1 MSSSANTGA
10 SALSR
15 ELKEGLVLL
24 RGGRVSEAE
33 AAFRKALDSQPDQ
46 AAPANHLLGTLCFNQ
61 GRLEEAAGYLQA
73 AVTVRDDLA
82 PAWLELAHTRTDLGD
97 VDGAIDA
104 FSRALRI
111 DGSLGR
117 AHYGRARL
125 RDYSQPGAW
134 VDELAAM
141 EQAHAAA
148 APESQ
153 NRCDLAWA
161 LAAAYEGRGYVSTAL
176 THLAEAHEIQASAL
190 PQPYDAAA
198 ADTYFRRLR
207 DAIDAEKLAT
217 MAATGRRSDRP
228 VFVFGPPRS
237 GTSLVEQILASHSQ
251 IHGAGELRAIG
262 QLCSRLEQSGGRPFT
277 EVFAMLNDGQQRNF
291 ADGYLELLNSLDSAA
306 ARVVDKMPGN
316 LLAGAML
323 AAMFP
328 DARFLYCERDRQ
340 ATAWSIYSTR
350 FAEPLAWANTPAD
363 LAAYLRSC
371 GEQRDYLQELLGERL
386 LVVDYA
392 ALVTSP
398 EAVIPSLLG
407 HVGLPME
414 DACLEPQRTV
424 RAVRT
429 ASTQQVREPI
439 YRDADERAVACVAEF
454 PELLGALSDHE

>member
-1 MSSSANTGA
+1 MSSSADTGA

-33 AAFRKALDSQPDQ
+33 AAFRKALESHPDQ
-46 AAPANHLLGTLCFNQ
+46 AAQANHLLGTLCFNQ
-61 GRLEEAAGYLQA
+61 GRLEEADRYLQA
-73 AVTVRDDLA
+73 AVAVRDDLA

-104 FSRALRI
+104 FSQALRI
-111 DGSLGR
+111 DDSLGR

-134 VDELAAM
+134 VDELAAI

-148 APESQ
+148 EPGSR

-198 ADTYFRRLR
+198 AAGYFQRLR
-207 DAIDAEKLAT
+207 DAIDADGLAT

-237 GTSLVEQILASHSQ
+237 GTSLVEQILASHSE
-251 IHGAGELRAIG
+251 IYGAGELRAIG
-262 QLCSRLEQSGGRPFT
+262 QLCSQLEQSGGRPFT

-291 ADGYLELLNSLDSAA
+291 ADSYLELLSSLDSAA
-306 ARVVDKMPGN
+306 ARVVDKMPAN

-328 DARFLYCERDRQ
+328 DARFVYCDRDRR

-350 FAEPLAWANTPAD
+350 FAEPLVWANTPGD
-363 LAAYLRSC
+363 LVAYLRAC
-371 GEQRDYLQELLGERL
+371 DAQRDYLRELLGDRL

-392 ALVTSP
+392 ALVASP
-398 EAVIPSLLG
+398 EEVIPSLIE
-407 HVGLPME
+407 HVGLAME
-414 DACLEPQRTV
+414 DGCLEPHRTERV
-424 RAVRT
+424 VRT

-439 YRDADERAVACVAEF
+439 YRDADERAAACVAEF
-454 PELLGALSDHE
+454 PELREALANHE